1 MRHRVLSDTALRL
14 GSLLKDAMSC
24 PSFLFGRIRPAVR
37 VLKRLLSLR
46 LRCQI
51 GEHGTRET
59 KANELAV
66 CTADMLPFR
75 DAHFNDILRRQGDAK
90 HAR

>member
-1 MRHRVLSDTALRL
+1 MPVVSVRAHTARC
-14 GSLLKDAMSC
+14 SRAKTSAFVT
-24 PSFLFGRIRPAVR
+24 P
-37 VLKRLLSLR
+37 
-46 LRCQI
+46 RCQI

-59 KANELAV
+59 KANALAV